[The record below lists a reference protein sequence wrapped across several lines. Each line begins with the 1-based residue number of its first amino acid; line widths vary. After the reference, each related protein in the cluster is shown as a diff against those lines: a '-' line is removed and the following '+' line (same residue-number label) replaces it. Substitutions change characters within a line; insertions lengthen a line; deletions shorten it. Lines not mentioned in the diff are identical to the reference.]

1 MNQDII
7 DEGTAD
13 GRPIYANEFG
23 KTFIRQQGASTI
35 RICDKEGAV
44 EALKNHDYNNNNN
57 AELNLALYLAEMDK
71 NEDKTLVEEFYSF
84 DEEEKVNESDEA
96 WSIDALASD
105 TQSLRLAE
113 LDNKCGC
120 QICGNVNFFV

>member
-57 AELNLALYLAEMDK
+57 ADGRNRSNGGISCFRCGQPGHY
-71 NEDKTLVEEFYSF
+71 
-84 DEEEKVNESDEA
+84 
-96 WSIDALASD
+96 ASACPNN
-105 TQSLRLAE
+105 R
-113 LDNKCGC
+113 
-120 QICGNVNFFV
+120 

>member
-13 GRPIYANEFG
+13 GRPIYANECG

-71 NEDKTLVEEFYSF
+71 NEDKTLVEE
-84 DEEEKVNESDEA
+84 SDEA

>member
-1 MNQDII
+1 M
-7 DEGTAD
+7 
-13 GRPIYANEFG
+13 
-23 KTFIRQQGASTI
+23 
-35 RICDKEGAV
+35 
-44 EALKNHDYNNNNN
+44 EALKSHDYNNNNN
-57 AELNLALYLAEMDK
+57 AELNIAMFFTEMDK

-105 TQSLRLAE
+105 TQSLRLDE

-120 QICGNVNFFV
+120 QICRNVNFFV